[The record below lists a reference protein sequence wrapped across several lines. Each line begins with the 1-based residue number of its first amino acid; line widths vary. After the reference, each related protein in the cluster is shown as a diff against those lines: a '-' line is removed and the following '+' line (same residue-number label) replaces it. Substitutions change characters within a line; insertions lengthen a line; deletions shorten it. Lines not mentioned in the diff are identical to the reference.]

1 MIKLESSEFD
11 LLRLLSFVFV
21 VRAYIYMQVAEHFT
35 SQRILREHAAY
46 CIFHQSKWLAL
57 QLLLGS
63 ACALTSGVAR
73 VTDVLL
79 LVPLVSSQNDLLCI
93 DHNYVVTTVCVWS
106 EIRLVLSAQ
115 ALRNFGCQ
123 TAQSL
128 ALSIDEQPL
137 LICVLLVDGDGFV
150 AQSIHSSV
158 F

>member
-21 VRAYIYMQVAEHFT
+21 VRTYIYMQVAEHFT
-35 SQRILREHAAY
+35 SQWILGEHAAY
-46 CIFHQSKWLAL
+46 SIFHQSKWLAL

-63 ACALTSGVAR
+63 TRALTTGVAR

-79 LVPLVSSQNDLLCI
+79 LVPLVSSQNHLLCI
-93 DHNYVVTTVCVWS
+93 DNDYVVTAVCVWG
-106 EIRLVLSAQ
+106 EIWLVLSAQ
-115 ALRNFGCQ
+115 ALSNFRRQ
-123 TAQSL
+123 SAQSL

-137 LICVLLVDGDGFV
+137 LISVLLVDGDGFV

>member
-21 VRAYIYMQVAEHFT
+21 VRTYIYVQVSEHLT
-35 SQRILREHAAY
+35 SQRILRKHAAY
-46 CIFHQSKWLAL
+46 RVLYQSKWLAV
-57 QLLLGS
+57 QLLLSG
-63 ACALTSGVAR
+63 ARALTTGVAR

-79 LVPLVSSQNDLLCI
+79 LVPLVSSQNHLLCV
-93 DHNYVVTTVCVWS
+93 DHNYVVTAISVWG

-115 ALRNFGCQ
+115 ALSNFGCQ
-123 TAQSL
+123 TTQSL
-128 ALSIDEQPL
+128 ALSVDEQPL

>member
-21 VRAYIYMQVAEHFT
+21 VRTYIYVQVSEHLT
-35 SQRILREHAAY
+35 SQRILRKHAAY
-46 CIFHQSKWLAL
+46 RVLYQSKWLTV
-57 QLLLGS
+57 QLLLRG
-63 ACALTSGVAR
+63 ARALTTGVAR

-79 LVPLVSSQNDLLCI
+79 LVPLVTSQNHFLCI
-93 DHNYVVTTVCVWS
+93 DHDYVVTTVSVWG

-115 ALRNFGCQ
+115 ALSNFRCQ

-128 ALSIDEQPL
+128 ALSVDEQPL